1 LTVWHSTPTEN
12 GVSSFSGSN
21 LDQSVDGELQLAPS
35 AGSGPDFGTLKGAFE
50 RTVADTQSFADQC
63 FLNYQSRF
71 ALWNNQSSDGKKH
84 SREGSQ
90 ITPTPWDGASDLR
103 VYEIDGAINRKVA
116 LLMMAFK
123 KANVVASPTEGNDYK
138 RARIVSNFMRWLVNT
153 QIPEVDREV
162 EKLAQSFFEKGIAAT
177 GQFWETKQEKVL
189 VTLSMEELQGRFPDI
204 DMLAALL
211 DPEASKSFA
220 AIFEEQY
227 GCSAKKARRMIAD
240 LTKEGT
246 TTVPSLGRRKS
257 YPVLRTF
264 NLDENLFIP
273 PDTTDAE
280 NASGMYRVE
289 YLTPEQMR
297 GMVHT
302 DGWDE
307 GWVEKAI
314 ETCRGKVLNLS
325 QSEYIQPISRSF
337 VYQQQKFTN
346 KVGVVYAYQR
356 LSDEDGNPGI
366 YCTVF
371 NPTMGPDDTQKG
383 YGKFSLLPYA
393 HGQYPFVIY
402 KRENLSAR
410 LHDTRGLPE
419 PGIAW
424 QAAIKAHRDSRID
437 AASIAIIPPIG
448 FPMGRPPTRW
458 GPGARIPERRPGE
471 FHFLD
476 RPNAD
481 PLTEQSETILV
492 NGFKEYCGFA
502 SAEGDPQYAQF
513 ISQFEVAKF
522 LSSLAKAFSQIY
534 CLWNQYGDDEK
545 FFRVVGLQQMDMSV
559 FKKGDASEF
568 FDFFLSFDTMS
579 MDMEKMQIKWD
590 ALFKGFQL
598 LDRNGNV
605 NYTAALGAYVES
617 IDPNLSE
624 SVLEPTEVGQERV
637 TKEEQEDLTKIFAGF
652 NVNAKPTTPPQLG
665 LQIMQTYLQS
675 PDVQQRMQTDQ
686 AFRERI
692 EARAK
697 QYNFAIQ
704 QQQNKLIG
712 RQGAVMPGPV
722 LQTQ

>member
-1 LTVWHSTPTEN
+1 
-12 GVSSFSGSN
+12 VSSLSGDN
-21 LDQSVDGELQLAPS
+21 AIDRADPDLQLAPTGS
-35 AGSGPDFGTLKGAFE
+35 SGPDFGTLKKAFE
-50 RTVADTQSFADQC
+50 CCVADTQSFADQTY
-63 FLNYQSRF
+63 LNYQARF

-84 SREGSQ
+84 AREGSK
-90 ITPTPWDGASDLR
+90 IDPTPWDGASDLR

-204 DMLAALL
+204 DVLAALL
-211 DPEASKSFA
+211 DPEASKQFMA
-220 AIFEEQY
+220 MFEEQY
-227 GCSAKKARRMIAD
+227 GCSAKKAKRMISD
-240 LTKEGT
+240 LTTEGT
-246 TTVPSLGRRKS
+246 TTVPSLGRKKS

-471 FHFLD
+471 FHFLSK
-476 RPNAD
+476 PTSD
-481 PLTEQSETILV
+481 PLTEQSETILTD
-492 NGFKEYCGFA
+492 GFKTYCGFM
-502 SAEGDPQYAQF
+502 SKDGDPQYAQLM
-513 ISQFEVAKF
+513 SQFEVTKF
-522 LSSLAKAFSQIY
+522 LESLKKAFRQIY
-534 CLWNQYGDDEK
+534 SLYNQYGNEEV
-545 FFRVVGLQQMDMSV
+545 FFRVVGLQQTDLSV
-559 FKKGDASEF
+559 FRKGGDGEN
-568 FDFFLSFDTMS
+568 FDFEISFDVLS
-579 MDMEKMQIKWD
+579 LDMEKMQMKWE

-605 NYTAALGAYVES
+605 NYTAALAAYVGS

-624 SVLEPTEVGQERV
+624 TVLEPTEVGQQRV
-637 TKEEQEDLTKIFAGF
+637 TKEVQEDMTKLFSGW
-652 NVNAKPTTPPQLG
+652 NVNAAQTTPPQLG
-665 LQIMQTYLQS
+665 LQIMQTWLQS
-675 PDVQQRMQTDQ
+675 EDVRMRYAQDKD
-686 AFRERI
+686 FK
-692 EARAK
+692 ARVDAYAK
-697 QYNFAIQ
+697 QLQ
-704 QQQNKLIG
+704 QTALQQTNKEVG
-712 RQGAVMPGPV
+712 QRGAVMPGPV